1 MKFSIR
7 NLFKQT
13 PVAWL
18 QVSNNPAKMSIALA
32 GIGFSNLLIFFQ
44 LGLMDSIYN
53 SQRKP
58 IEKLSADLTMVSSG
72 YSNLGSLQE
81 FDRSRLYQALGVT
94 GVAAVSPLRIARG
107 SWITPETKQ
116 KFDIF
121 IYGVSLDRTT
131 LNFPEIENNLYKIQP
146 LGTAFFDRNAKKQYG
161 DIFAKI
167 KENKSTPVEVND
179 KSIKIVDTFS
189 LGATFS
195 ADANLIT
202 SDATFLY
209 LFPNQQ
215 ARKIQLGLI
224 HLKPG
229 ASAISIQKALQP
241 LMPKNVKVL
250 TRAELADLELSYW
263 KKNSSVGF
271 IFTLGVLVGF
281 VVGSIIVYQIL
292 FGDVMNSLPQYATL
306 KAMGYRDLFVISIV
320 IQQSAILAVA
330 GFIPGVL
337 LSAGLYALLAML
349 QN

>member
-146 LGTAFFDRNAKKQYG
+146 LGTVFFDH
-161 DIFAKI
+161 FL
-167 KENKSTPVEVND
+167 
-179 KSIKIVDTFS
+179 IVMQK
-189 LGATFS
+189 
-195 ADANLIT
+195 NNMVI
-202 SDATFLY
+202 Y
-209 LFPNQQ
+209 L
-215 ARKIQLGLI
+215 
-224 HLKPG
+224 
-229 ASAISIQKALQP
+229 QK
-241 LMPKNVKVL
+241 
-250 TRAELADLELSYW
+250 
-263 KKNSSVGF
+263 
-271 IFTLGVLVGF
+271 
-281 VVGSIIVYQIL
+281 
-292 FGDVMNSLPQYATL
+292 
-306 KAMGYRDLFVISIV
+306 
-320 IQQSAILAVA
+320 
-330 GFIPGVL
+330 
-337 LSAGLYALLAML
+337 
-349 QN
+349 